1 MKFQKGRSGNPAGR
15 PKGTKN
21 GSGALREA
29 IREELPSILR
39 NLIELA
45 RGGDTQAAGVLLS
58 RALPPLRPV
67 SEATEIPG
75 AGESLGERAEA
86 ISAAALSGAISP
98 TTASELMSVLSGQAR
113 IVEIAE
119 LEQRIAAL
127 EERHGST
134 PTC

>member
-1 MKFQKGRSGNPAGR
+1 MKFQKGKSGNPAGR

-21 GSGALREA
+21 SSNTFREA

-67 SEATEIPG
+67 SEATPIPTP
-75 AGESLGERAEA
+75 GESLGERAEA
-86 ISAAALSGAISP
+86 VSAAALSGVISP
-98 TTASELMSVLSGQAR
+98 TTAAELMSVLSGQAR
-113 IVEIAE
+113 ITEIAD
-119 LEQRIAAL
+119 LEQRITAL
-127 EERHGST
+127 ENRNGQ
-134 PTC
+134 

>member
-1 MKFQKGRSGNPAGR
+1 MKFQKGKSGNPAGR

-21 GSGALREA
+21 SSNALREA

-67 SEATEIPG
+67 SEATPIPTP
-75 AGESLGERAEA
+75 GESLGERAEA
-86 ISAAALSGAISP
+86 VSAAALSGVISP
-98 TTASELMSVLSGQAR
+98 TTAAELMSVLSGQAR
-113 IVEIAE
+113 ITEIAD
-119 LEQRIAAL
+119 LEQRITAL
-127 EERHGST
+127 ENRNGQ
-134 PTC
+134 

>member
-1 MKFQKGRSGNPAGR
+1 MKFQKGKSGNPAGR

-21 GSGALREA
+21 SSSALREA

-67 SEATEIPG
+67 SEATPIPTP
-75 AGESLGERAEA
+75 GESLGERAEA
-86 ISAAALSGAISP
+86 VSAAALSGVISP
-98 TTASELMSVLSGQAR
+98 TTAAELMSVLSGQAR
-113 IVEIAE
+113 ITEIAD
-119 LEQRIAAL
+119 LEQRITAL
-127 EERHGST
+127 ENRNGQ
-134 PTC
+134 

>member
-1 MKFQKGRSGNPAGR
+1 MKFQKGKSGNPAGR

-21 GSGALREA
+21 SSNALREA

-67 SEATEIPG
+67 SEATPIPTP
-75 AGESLGERAEA
+75 GESLGESAEA
-86 ISAAALSGAISP
+86 VSAAALSGVISP
-98 TTASELMSVLSGQAR
+98 TTAAELMSVLSGQAR
-113 IVEIAE
+113 ITEIAD
-119 LEQRIAAL
+119 LEQRITAL
-127 EERHGST
+127 ENRNDQ
-134 PTC
+134 

>member
-1 MKFQKGRSGNPAGR
+1 MKFQKGKSGNPAGR

-21 GSGALREA
+21 SSNAFREA

-67 SEATEIPG
+67 SEATPIPTP
-75 AGESLGERAEA
+75 GESLGERAEA
-86 ISAAALSGAISP
+86 VSAAALSGVISP
-98 TTASELMSVLSGQAR
+98 TTAAELMSVLSGQAR
-113 IVEIAE
+113 ITEIAD
-119 LEQRIAAL
+119 LEQRVIAL
-127 EERHGST
+127 ENRNDQ
-134 PTC
+134 

>member
-1 MKFQKGRSGNPAGR
+1 MKFQKGKSGNPAGR

-21 GSGALREA
+21 SSNTFREA

-67 SEATEIPG
+67 SEATPIPTL
-75 AGESLGERAEA
+75 GESLGERAEA
-86 ISAAALSGAISP
+86 VSAAALSGVISP
-98 TTASELMSVLSGQAR
+98 TTAAELMSVLSGQAR
-113 IVEIAE
+113 ITEIAD
-119 LEQRIAAL
+119 LEQRITAL
-127 EERHGST
+127 ENRNGQ
-134 PTC
+134 

>member
-1 MKFQKGRSGNPAGR
+1 MKFQKGKSGNPAGR

-21 GSGALREA
+21 SSSALREA

-67 SEATEIPG
+67 SEATPIPTP
-75 AGESLGERAEA
+75 GESLGERAEA
-86 ISAAALSGAISP
+86 VSAAALSGVISP
-98 TTASELMSVLSGQAR
+98 TTAAELMSVLSGQAR
-113 IVEIAE
+113 ITEIAD
-119 LEQRIAAL
+119 LEQRVIAL
-127 EERHGST
+127 ENRNDQ
-134 PTC
+134 

>member
-1 MKFQKGRSGNPAGR
+1 MKFQKGKSGNPAGR

-21 GSGALREA
+21 SSSALREA

-67 SEATEIPG
+67 SEATPIPTP
-75 AGESLGERAEA
+75 GESLGERAEA
-86 ISAAALSGAISP
+86 VSAAALSGVISP
-98 TTASELMSVLSGQAR
+98 TTAAELMSVLSGHAR
-113 IVEIAE
+113 ITEIAD
-119 LEQRIAAL
+119 LEQRITAL
-127 EERHGST
+127 ENRNGQ
-134 PTC
+134 